1 MHQKKIVRVLLV
13 DDSEDDRELIL
24 MNLRRGG
31 YNPEHLGVDTEKS
44 FNEALDN
51 HEWDLILCDYSMP
64 GFDGITALNILNKK
78 NLDIPFILVSGA
90 IGEEL
95 AVKAMK
101 AGAHD
106 YLMKDN
112 LQRLVPAIE
121 REINEAENRKKHR
134 EAQRER
140 DRLLTVIQHSLNEIY
155 VFDVKNLRF
164 RYLNKAAIANLGY
177 KENEITSLTPL
188 DITPQFDNR
197 QEFNRI
203 IQPLI
208 NGELEKELFI
218 TKHLRKDGSS
228 YPIEIHLQLI
238 EQGEERFFT
247 AIGFDLTD
255 REKDAQRIRE
265 QKEIARELALHSKYK
280 SEFLANMSHE
290 LRTPLNS
297 IILLS
302 KLLLNSKNKNLTDDQ
317 TKYVDVIYQSGNNL
331 LELINEV
338 LDLSKIEAGE
348 MEISLSKVNTA
359 EMIRSIQN
367 IFSPIADEKNVQFKV
382 TSDEN
387 VPQVLTTDQMRV
399 EQVLKNL
406 LSNAFKFTDKGSVHL
421 HLFLPDEPMDSLAPQ
436 MFGCKVSDTGI
447 GIPEDKQSLIFE
459 SFRQVDGSTQRTYG
473 GTGLGLSICRQIAEI
488 LGGQI
493 TVSSTE
499 GEGSTF
505 TFIIPADS
513 TGKVKKTKH
522 VNSEA
527 TGLKKE
533 AQSDPA
539 QKPALPEPGVTAP
552 SPNVASDHDT
562 SETKQNILIATRD
575 NKLQHKL
582 SEVFD
587 RKKYGVILESLGESI
602 IEKMMQYSPAM
613 VILDPYIS
621 DLSGWSLAKQISQI
635 PEISSTPVW
644 FISPEGK
651 MIPDYGRSFAQGIVE
666 LPLQTGQIDRLLEAG
681 KKSNINHH
689 KKTLLLIDDNEMH
702 NTALR
707 EFATEV
713 VDQCLTAES
722 AKSAFELLDKHF
734 VDCIVLDLTLPDAT
748 GADILKKLSA
758 DKQLSDIPVL
768 VYSGKSLTNAEKSEL
783 LDHAS
788 DVILKNV
795 GSHSKLIN
803 KISDLIGS
811 KPAPENQSSLYK
823 KTRLCG
829 KKVLIVEDDQ
839 SSFFSLSSLLKSSGI
854 EVLHATN
861 GRDAI
866 KCLHETPSIDI
877 VLMDIMMPDMDGLDA
892 LKEIRKEKKWQQ
904 LPIISIT
911 AKAMQGDREICLE
924 MGATDY
930 VSKPIDPQKLFK
942 LLSLWIS

>member
-1 MHQKKIVRVLLV
+1 MNQKKSVRVLLV
-13 DDSEDDRELIL
+13 DDSADDRELIL

-31 YNPEHLGVDTEKS
+31 YNPEYHGVDTEKA

-64 GFDGITALNILNKK
+64 AFDGITALNILNKK
-78 NLDIPFILVSGA
+78 NKDIPFILVSGA

-140 DRLLTVIQHSLNEIY
+140 DWLLTVIQHSLNEIY
-155 VFDVKNLRF
+155 IFDSKNLRF
-164 RYLNKAAIANLGY
+164 RYLNQAAINNLGY
-177 KENEITSLTPL
+177 GDNEITSLTPY
-188 DITPQFDNR
+188 DINPQIDNR
-197 QEFNRI
+197 REFNRI
-203 IQPLI
+203 IQPLL

-218 TKHLRKDGSS
+218 AKHLRKDGSS

-238 EQGEERFFT
+238 EQGDERFFT

-302 KLLLNSKNKNLTDDQ
+302 KLLLKAKDKNLSDDQ
-317 TKYVDVIYQSGNNL
+317 AKFVDVIHQSGNNL

-348 MEISLSKVNTA
+348 MEISLKKLNTA

-367 IFSPIADEKNVQFKV
+367 IFNPIADEKDVQFEV
-382 TSDEN
+382 TSDQN
-387 VPQVLTTDQMRV
+387 VPQQLVTDRMRV

-406 LSNAFKFTDKGSVHL
+406 LSNAFKFTDKGSVRL
-421 HLFLPDEPMDSLAPQ
+421 HLFLPDETMGNSTDLMLGS
-436 MFGCKVSDTGI
+436 KVIDTGI

-473 GTGLGLSICRQIAEI
+473 GTGLGLSICRQIAEL
-488 LGGQI
+488 LGGKI
-493 TVSSTE
+493 TVSSIE

-513 TGKVKKTKH
+513 TGKIKNTRQVNSAATGVKKA
-522 VNSEA
+522 E
-527 TGLKKE
+527 
-533 AQSDPA
+533 QSAPA
-539 QKPALPEPGVTAP
+539 QKPARLKPGDIEPSQKGASGHSTA
-552 SPNVASDHDT
+552 A
-562 SETKQNILIATRD
+562 TKQNVLIATSD
-575 NKLQHKL
+575 KKLQHTL
-582 SEVFD
+582 SEAFE
-587 RKKYGVILESLGESI
+587 RENQGVIFESHGKQV
-602 IEKMMQYSPAM
+602 IEKMIQFNPSL
-613 VILDPYIS
+613 VILDPYIL
-621 DLSGWSLAKQISQI
+621 DLSGWSLAKQISQT
-635 PEISSTPVW
+635 PKVSSIPVW
-644 FISPEGK
+644 FIAPENQK
-651 MIPDYGRSFAQGIVE
+651 IPEYGSQFAQGVIK
-666 LPLQTGQIDRLLEAG
+666 LPIN
-681 KKSNINHH
+681 KKQFDQLSDNCAKNINHQ

-707 EFATEV
+707 EFVTEV
-713 VDQCLTAES
+713 TDQCLTAES
-722 AKSAFELLDKHF
+722 AKSAFELLDKHS
-734 VDCIVLDLTLPDAT
+734 VDCIILDLTLPDAT
-748 GADILKKLSA
+748 GADILKKLST
-758 DKQLSDIPVL
+758 DQQFSDIPVI

-795 GSHSKLIN
+795 GSHSRLMN
-803 KISDLIGS
+803 KVSELIGS
-811 KPAPENQSSLYK
+811 SQLSEKYPSFYNGA
-823 KTRLCG
+823 RLSG

-839 SSFFSLSSLLKSSGI
+839 SSFFSLSSLLKASGI

-866 KCLHETPSIDI
+866 KCLHESPDIDV

-892 LKEIRKEKKWQQ
+892 LTEIRREKKWQQ

-911 AKAMQGDREICLE
+911 AKAMRGDRETCLE

-930 VSKPIDPQKLFK
+930 VSKPIDPQKLLE
-942 LLSLWIS
+942 LLSIWTS